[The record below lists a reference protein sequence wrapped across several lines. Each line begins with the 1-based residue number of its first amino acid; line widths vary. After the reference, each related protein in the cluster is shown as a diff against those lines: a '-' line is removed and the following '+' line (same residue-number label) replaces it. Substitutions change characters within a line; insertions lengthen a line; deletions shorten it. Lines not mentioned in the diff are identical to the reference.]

1 MRKGDLMKIILLQ
14 DVRKVGKKDDIL
26 EVSDGYANNYLIKN
40 KLAVPL
46 TKRSKEV
53 LDTRLDKEAKE
64 EEKKVKELNE
74 IKKELENKIISFQV
88 KTGVQDKVFGKVS
101 TKQIS
106 EKLKEMGYSV
116 DKKCIKL
123 DNDLDVLG
131 IHEVEVVLHKKVIF
145 KIRVNLQK

>member
-1 MRKGDLMKIILLQ
+1 MKIILLQ

>member
-1 MRKGDLMKIILLQ
+1 MKIILLQ

-53 LDTRLDKEAKE
+53 LDKRLDKESRE
-64 EEKKVKELNE
+64 EEAKVASLNK
-74 IKKELENKIISFQV
+74 IKKELEDKIIPFKV
-88 KTGVQDKVFGKVS
+88 KTGKEDKVFGKVS
-101 TKQIS
+101 TKQIAD
-106 EKLKEMGYSV
+106 KLKEMGYDI

-123 DNDLDVLG
+123 DSDLDTLG
-131 IHEVEVVLHKKVIF
+131 IHEVDIVLHKRVTF
-145 KIRVNLQK
+145 KLRVNLQK

>member
-1 MRKGDLMKIILLQ
+1 MKIILLE

-53 LDTRLDKEAKE
+53 LDKRLDEERATEAQRIESFQK
-64 EEKKVKELNE
+64 
-74 IKKELENKIISFQV
+74 IKKELENKIVSFKV
-88 KTGVQDKVFGKVS
+88 KTGASDKVFGKIS
-101 TKQIS
+101 TKQIAD
-106 EKLKEMGYSV
+106 KLKELGYSI

-123 DNDLDVLG
+123 DTELDSLG
-131 IHEVEVVLHKKVIF
+131 IHEVEIVLHKKVTF
-145 KIRVNLQK
+145 KLRIELKK

>member
-1 MRKGDLMKIILLQ
+1 MKIILLQ

-53 LDTRLDKEAKE
+53 LDIRLDKEAKE
-64 EEKKVKELNE
+64 EEKRVEELKK
-74 IKKELENKIISFQV
+74 IQKELEDKIISFKV
-88 KTGVQDKVFGKVS
+88 KTGTNDKVFGKVS
-101 TKQIS
+101 TKQIADQ
-106 EKLKEMGYSV
+106 LKEMGYSI

-123 DNDLDVLG
+123 DSDLDTLG
-131 IHEVEVVLHKKVIF
+131 IHEVEIVLHKKVNF
-145 KIRVNLQK
+145 KLRVNLQK

>member
-1 MRKGDLMKIILLQ
+1 MKVIMLE
-14 DVRKVGKKDDIL
+14 DVRKVGKKDEII

-40 KLAVPL
+40 KLAVPY

-53 LDTRLDKEAKE
+53 LDIQIDKKEKE
-64 EEKKVKELNE
+64 EELRVNE
-74 IKKELENKIISFQV
+74 FEKIKKSLENKTISFKV
-88 KTGVQDKVFGKVS
+88 KTGHQDKVFGKIS

-106 EKLKEMGYSV
+106 DELKKMGYSV

-131 IHEVEVVLHKKVIF
+131 VSEVMIELHKKVKF
-145 KIRVNLQK
+145 KINILLSK

>member
-1 MRKGDLMKIILLQ
+1 MKIILLQ

-64 EEKKVKELNE
+64 EEQKVKELNE
-74 IKKELENKIISFQV
+74 IKKELENKMISFKV
-88 KTGVQDKVFGKVS
+88 KTGAQDKVFGKVS

-106 EKLKEMGYSV
+106 EKLKEMGYLI

>member
-1 MRKGDLMKIILLQ
+1 MKIILLQ

-64 EEKKVKELNE
+64 EDKKVKELNE

-106 EKLKEMGYSV
+106 EKLKKMGYSV

>member
-1 MRKGDLMKIILLQ
+1 MKVIMLE
-14 DVRKVGKKDDIL
+14 DVRKVGKKDEII

-40 KLAVPL
+40 KLAVPY

-53 LDTRLDKEAKE
+53 LDIQIDKKEKE
-64 EEKKVKELNE
+64 EELRVNE
-74 IKKELENKIISFQV
+74 FEKIQKSLENKTISFKV
-88 KTGVQDKVFGKVS
+88 KTGHQDKVFGKIS

-106 EKLKEMGYSV
+106 DELKKMGYSV

-131 IHEVEVVLHKKVIF
+131 VSEVMIELHKKVKF
-145 KIRVNLQK
+145 KINILLSK

>member
-1 MRKGDLMKIILLQ
+1 MKIILLQ

-64 EEKKVKELNE
+64 EEQKVKELNE
-74 IKKELENKIISFQV
+74 IKKELENKMISFKV
-88 KTGVQDKVFGKVS
+88 KTGAQDKVFGKVS

-106 EKLKEMGYSV
+106 EKLKEMGYLI

-123 DNDLDVLG
+123 DNDLDALG
-131 IHEVEVVLHKKVIF
+131 VHEVEVVLHKKVIF

>member
-106 EKLKEMGYSV
+106 EKLKKMGYSV